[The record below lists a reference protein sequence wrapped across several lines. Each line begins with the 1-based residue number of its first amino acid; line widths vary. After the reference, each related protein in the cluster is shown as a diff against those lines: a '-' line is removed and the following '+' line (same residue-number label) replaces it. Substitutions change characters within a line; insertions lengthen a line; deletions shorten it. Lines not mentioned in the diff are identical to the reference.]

1 MRALAVRQ
9 GTFIALAAVYF
20 GPVAEPTV
28 GLFRRRALASSATLP
43 ASIRSKWTRPAFHRA
58 ATNPIL
64 IGTLVLILLKAERI
78 EWFLHLKPSRIEPGD
93 EAVHNT
99 EHDQAI
105 SEWNMH
111 KEPEL

>member
-1 MRALAVRQ
+1 MPIWSQR
-9 GTFIALAAVYF
+9 
-20 GPVAEPTV
+20 
-28 GLFRRRALASSATLP
+28 
-43 ASIRSKWTRPAFHRA
+43 TRPAFRCA

-64 IGTLVLILLKAERI
+64 IGTLVQILLKAERI
-78 EWFLHLKPSRIEPGD
+78 EWFLHLKPSRIEPGND
-93 EAVHNT
+93 AVHNT